1 MLRRNNMIFTVRIYV
16 YATCL
21 VLGSLFYLQKA
32 KRAQQRMDGQQADS
46 FIFYTPKTV
55 SRKVIRKTGTDVLVS
70 GQEHLPDGAV
80 LFVANHQGLFD
91 ILALLGYLGKPT
103 GFIAKQEI
111 KKLPIIRTWMELI
124 HCVFIDRSDRR
135 QSVRA
140 IHQGIQNLKDGHS
153 LVIFPEGTRSTD
165 GQLNRFKPGSF
176 RLGTRAKVP
185 IVPIA
190 IDGTW
195 QLYEKNN
202 RRVKASTI
210 HLVISEAIEP
220 EEYEQ
225 MTSRELASHVQQII
239 EKQLKRT
246 RRLQNKEDTDQP
258 LKLEQ
263 NIG

>member
-1 MLRRNNMIFTVRIYV
+1 
-16 YATCL
+16 
-21 VLGSLFYLQKA
+21 
-32 KRAQQRMDGQQADS
+32 
-46 FIFYTPKTV
+46 
-55 SRKVIRKTGTDVLVS
+55 
-70 GQEHLPDGAV
+70 
-80 LFVANHQGLFD
+80 
-91 ILALLGYLGKPT
+91 
-103 GFIAKQEI
+103 
-111 KKLPIIRTWMELI
+111 
-124 HCVFIDRSDRR
+124 
-135 QSVRA
+135 
-140 IHQGIQNLKDGHS
+140 
-153 LVIFPEGTRSTD
+153 
-165 GQLNRFKPGSF
+165 FKPGSF

-225 MTSRELASHVQQII
+225 MTSREMASHVQQIIEKQLKRTRRLIYKKNNMRVKYSTIHLVIREAIEPKEYEQMTSRELASHVQQII